1 MNITITWYKIINT
14 ALSENKNDMK
24 NLKKN
29 KRKTFLPY
37 HNVIYF
43 IKKNYKLI
51 LKADTYTMIYGVV
64 LQNSH
69 CQFYFA
75 VIATYQDGR
84 SQSDNLSV
92 VRVICVDSYPINI
105 KSRVVNSETYLL
117 RIRNDFLGRS

>member
-1 MNITITWYKIINT
+1 
-14 ALSENKNDMK
+14 
-24 NLKKN
+24 
-29 KRKTFLPY
+29 
-37 HNVIYF
+37 
-43 IKKNYKLI
+43 
-51 LKADTYTMIYGVV
+51 MIYGVV

-117 RIRNDFLGRS
+117 RIRNDFLGRSCSVFKWVMKKKKKHVVKRMRCFEPFPQYARKHDATD